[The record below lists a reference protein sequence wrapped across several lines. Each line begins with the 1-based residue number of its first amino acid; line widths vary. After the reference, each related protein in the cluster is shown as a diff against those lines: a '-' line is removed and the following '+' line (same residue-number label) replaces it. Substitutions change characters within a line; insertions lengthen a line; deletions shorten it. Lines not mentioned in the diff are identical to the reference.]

1 MYFGFRI
8 TLLFHQ
14 VHLLMSEQLT
24 EVLQKHLDLTTP
36 SSKLNKN
43 CTNLNIKKIHN
54 DWLPL

>member
-8 TLLFHQ
+8 ILLFHQ

-24 EVLQKHLDLTTP
+24 EVLQKHPELTMP
-36 SSKLNKN
+36 SSKPYKN
-43 CTNLNIKKIHN
+43 YMNLDIHKIHN

>member
-1 MYFGFRI
+1 MYFAFRI

-24 EVLQKHLDLTTP
+24 EVLQKHLDLTIP
-36 SSKLNKN
+36 SSKPNKN
-43 CTNLNIKKIHN
+43 CMNLNIHQIHN